1 MIKKKSVKNMFSYFA
16 VYFFTGFLF
25 LVSACS
31 TVENEILEYN
41 SGTENE
47 YEYYIE
53 DVPEFDGEPYTVVNG
68 NIPEF
73 DEEDYT
79 TKAFEMYSPK
89 DSLGRCQT
97 AYVNVCE
104 EIMPDKERED
114 IGMIKPS
121 GWHTVKYDF
130 VDGLYL
136 YNRCHLIGYQLSG
149 ENANDRNLITGTRYM
164 NVQGM
169 LPFENMVDD
178 YVEDTGNH
186 VLYRVTPVYEGN
198 NLVADGVQMEGWS
211 VEDEGE
217 GICYNVF
224 VYNNQ
229 PGIDI
234 DYATGDSTVSE
245 DTETEDGTGSEENE
259 YVLNTNT
266 MKFHLKSCSGAG
278 EISDTNKE
286 FSNKTREELIGEG
299 YSPCGRCKP

>member
-1 MIKKKSVKNMFSYFA
+1 MLKIKNYKNRFLRFIIYFVIMLLFMFSSCAYEKTDISD
-16 VYFFTGFLF
+16 YNPD
-25 LVSACS
+25 SS
-31 TVENEILEYN
+31 EEYDLED
-41 SGTENE
+41 
-47 YEYYIE
+47 I
-53 DVPEFDGEPYTVVNG
+53 PEFDEEPYTVLNG

-79 TKAFEMYSPK
+79 TDAFEVYSEK
-89 DSLGRCQT
+89 DSLGRCGV
-97 AYVNVCE
+97 AYANICE
-104 EIMPDKERED
+104 EIMPDTARED
-114 IGMIKPS
+114 IGMVKPS
-121 GWHTVKYDF
+121 GWHTVKYDC

-149 ENANDRNLITGTRYM
+149 ENANDKNLITGTRYM

-178 YVEDTGNH
+178 YVESTGNH

-198 NLVADGVQMEGWS
+198 DLVASGVQMEGWS

-234 DYATGDSTVSE
+234 DYATGDSELSE
-245 DTETEDGTGSEENE
+245 DELTDNNSSEDKG
-259 YVLNTNT
+259 YILNNNT
-266 MKFHLKSCSGAG
+266 MKFHLSSCSGVRDIAEDNK
-278 EISDTNKE
+278 EISGK
-286 FSNKTREELIGEG
+286 SREELISEG